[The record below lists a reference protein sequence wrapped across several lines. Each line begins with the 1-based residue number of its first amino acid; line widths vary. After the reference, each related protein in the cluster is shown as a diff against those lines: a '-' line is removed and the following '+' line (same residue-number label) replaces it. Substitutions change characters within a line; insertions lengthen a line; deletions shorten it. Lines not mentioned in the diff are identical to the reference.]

1 MKLSPLAVSLSAL
14 ALLAACGGG
23 DNATSSTPFVPKK
36 VTIAY
41 SSDPQSLL
49 LTEIYAKAL
58 ENSGTRIARKQTK
71 LDRTAAL
78 KALEAGEIQMYID
91 YSSGLL
97 LQLDPEADVSPSTST
112 TTTALPADATTTV
125 PTTAGID
132 PSSTTSATTTTLSP
146 LQKVLPTGV
155 TAGAPSNADISDVI
169 ACKLPEGSTVTNLS
183 GLAELDQDLRLAAPG
198 EFATATPFG
207 AASLTERY
215 GIEFKEIV
223 TTAPDQLAAT
233 MTEGKAECAVLS
245 GISSVIDT
253 ATLTVLADDLGVQ
266 PQQLAVPLL
275 ASSAAPDL
283 TFTVDAVSGL
293 LDTATVRSMMS
304 AIDQGVPVSSIVEQF
319 LSGGQ

>member
-1 MKLSPLAVSLSAL
+1 VKLSPLAVSLSAL
-14 ALLAACGGG
+14 ALVAACGGG
-23 DNATSSTPFVPKK
+23 DEATSSTPFVPKK

-41 SSDPQSLL
+41 SSDPQSML

-71 LDRTAAL
+71 LDRNAAL
-78 KALEAGEIQMYID
+78 KALEAGEIQLYID

-97 LQLDPEADVSPSTST
+97 LQLDPQADVSPSTST
-112 TTTALPADATTTV
+112 STTTLPADATTTA
-125 PTTAGID
+125 PTTVAID

-146 LQKVLPTGV
+146 LQKALPAGV
-155 TAGAPSNADISDVI
+155 TAGAPSNADIADVI
-169 ACKLPEGSTVTNLS
+169 ACKLPEGSTVTTLS
-183 GLAELDQDLRLAAPG
+183 GLAEVDQDLRLAAPA

-207 AASLTERY
+207 AATLKERY

-223 TTAPDQLAAT
+223 TTTPDQFAAAIT
-233 MTEGKAECAVLS
+233 DGKAECIVAS
-245 GISSVIDT
+245 GINTTIST
-253 ATLTVLADDLGVQ
+253 ATLTVLADDLGLQ

-275 ASSAAPDL
+275 ASSVAPDL
-283 TFTVDAVSGL
+283 SFTVDAVSGL